1 MHQLVAQ
8 LSQYGLALVFAN
20 VFLEQIGAPIPA
32 LPTLIV
38 AGAFAARGKMDL
50 AAILLVAVAGSVI
63 ADTAWYLIG
72 RRQGHKVLKTLCRI
86 SLSPDTCV
94 RSTES
99 LFEKAGMRSLLY
111 AKFIPGY
118 STVAPPLAGITG
130 RSLGAFVVWDGL
142 GSLLWAGSGVVL
154 GLLFHDAVQRVIGY
168 LETLG
173 FWALVL
179 VAAGLAAVVI
189 VKWNERRKARTFFDT
204 IARMTAAELKR
215 RLHEEVP
222 PPVVVDVR
230 NRASETY
237 DPRRI
242 PGAIRMALDEL
253 EEKVDSLPRDRQIVL
268 YCT

>member
-1 MHQLVAQ
+1 MQQLVAQ

-38 AGAFAARGKMDL
+38 AGAFAAHGKMDL
-50 AAILLVAVAGSVI
+50 AAILLIAVAGSVI

-72 RRQGHKVLKTLCRI
+72 RRQGRRVLKTLCRI

-94 RSTES
+94 RSTEY
-99 LFEKAGMRSLLY
+99 LFEKAGMPSLLY

-154 GLLFHDAVQRVIGY
+154 GLLFHNAVQRVIGY

-173 FWALVL
+173 FWAVVL
-179 VAAGLAAVVI
+179 LAAGLAAVVV
-189 VKWNERRKARTFFDT
+189 VKWNERRKARKFLD
-204 IARMTAAELKR
+204 IARMTVADLKR

-222 PPVVVDVR
+222 PPLVVDVR
-230 NRASETY
+230 NRSSETY

-242 PGAIRMALDEL
+242 PGALRMALDEL
-253 EEKVDSLPRDRQIVL
+253 EEKVDSLPHDRQIVL

>member
-38 AGAFAARGKMDL
+38 AGAFAAHGRMHL

-72 RRQGHKVLKTLCRI
+72 RRQGHRVLKTLCRI
-86 SLSPDTCV
+86 SLSPDSCV

-99 LFEKAGMRSLLY
+99 LFERAGMPSLLY

-154 GLLFHDAVQRVIGY
+154 GLLFHNAVQRVIGY

-173 FWALVL
+173 FWAVVL
-179 VAAGLAAVVI
+179 LAAGLAAVVI
-189 VKWNERRKARTFFDT
+189 VKWNERRKARTFLD
-204 IARMTAAELKR
+204 IARMTVADLKR
-215 RLHEEVP
+215 RLHEEEP
-222 PPVVVDVR
+222 PPLVVDVR

-253 EEKVDSLPRDRQIVL
+253 EEKVDKLPRDRQIVP

>member
-1 MHQLVAQ
+1 MEEIVAQ
-8 LSQYGLALVFAN
+8 LSRFGVALVFAN

-38 AGAFAARGKMDL
+38 AGAFAAHGRMHL
-50 AAILLVAVAGSVI
+50 AGILLVAVAASVI

-72 RRQGHKVLKTLCRI
+72 RRQGRKVLKTLCRI
-86 SLSPDTCV
+86 SLSPDSCV

-99 LFEKAGMRSLLY
+99 LFEKAGMSSLLY

-130 RSLGAFVVWDGL
+130 RSLGAFVAWDAL

-154 GLLFHDAVQRVIGY
+154 GLLFHNTVQRVIGY

-173 FWALVL
+173 FWAVVL
-179 VAAGLAAVVI
+179 VAAALAAVVI
-189 VKWNERRKARTFFDT
+189 VKWNERRKVRRLLD
-204 IARMTAAELKR
+204 IARITVGELKR
-215 RLHEEVP
+215 RLKEDQP
-222 PPVVVDVR
+222 PPVIVDVR
-230 NRASETY
+230 NRAGHSY

-242 PGAIRMALDEL
+242 PGAVRMALDEID
-253 EEKVDSLPRDRQIVL
+253 EKVDQLPRDRDIVL

>member
-38 AGAFAARGKMDL
+38 AGAFAAHGRMDL
-50 AAILLVAVAGSVI
+50 VAILLVAVAGSVI

-72 RRQGHKVLKTLCRI
+72 RRQGHRVLKTLCRI
-86 SLSPDTCV
+86 SLSPDSCV

-99 LFEKAGMRSLLY
+99 LFERAGMPSLLY

-154 GLLFHDAVQRVIGY
+154 GLLFHNAVQRVIGY

-173 FWALVL
+173 FWAVVL
-179 VAAGLAAVVI
+179 LAAGLAAVVI
-189 VKWNERRKARTFFDT
+189 VKWNERRKARSFLD
-204 IARMTAAELKR
+204 IARMTVADLKR
-215 RLHEEVP
+215 RLHEEEP
-222 PPVVVDVR
+222 PPLVVDVR

-242 PGAIRMALDEL
+242 PGAMRMALDEL
-253 EEKVDSLPRDRQIVL
+253 EEKVDKLPRDRQIVP